1 MADGLMSLAKVSK
14 QLKRELK
21 ANPTK
26 AGALGVLTIVAG
38 VFWGPLLFKSDE
50 KPKKAVAANAGAFA
64 PVGATDAAA
73 PATTM
78 NRAPAMDWR
87 TLARGL
93 AADQRMKAH
102 VPGADGKGESPFRA
116 KTAEEENEEWF
127 ALLEELN
134 KAEGP
139 EARPVEA
146 EKPLE
151 FEQYPLELTSTIVGG
166 RVRTAVINGKARRV
180 GTEIEQWN
188 GGSLVL
194 AKVEPR
200 YAVVEWNGKRRELKI
215 LQSWEKPTVP
225 AATTDTKT
233 EREDMQREVDKA
245 PGASADSE
253 APAAELESAESEAAE
268 R

>member
-1 MADGLMSLAKVSK
+1 MSLERITK

-26 AGALGVLTIVAG
+26 AGALGVLTVVAA

-50 KPKKAVAANAGAFA
+50 KPKKAVAANADALV
-64 PVGATDAAA
+64 PVGATAAA
-73 PATTM
+73 VPAAAT

-87 TLARGL
+87 VLARGL
-93 AADQRMKAH
+93 SADPRMKGH
-102 VPGADGKGESPFRA
+102 LPGADGKGDSPFRA
-116 KTAEEENEEWF
+116 KTADEENEEWF
-127 ALLEELN
+127 ALIEELS

-139 EARPVEA
+139 EARPVEPA
-146 EKPLE
+146 EPLD
-151 FEQYPLELTSTIVGG
+151 FEQYPLQLTSTIVGG

-188 GGSLVL
+188 GGSMVL

-215 LQSWEKPTVP
+215 LQSWEKPTPP
-225 AATTDTKT
+225 AASTDTKT
-233 EREDMQREVDKA
+233 EREDTQREDN
-245 PGASADSE
+245 GALRESADSE
-253 APAAELESAESEAAE
+253 APAAELESAKSEAAE

>member
-1 MADGLMSLAKVSK
+1 LADGLMSLAKVTK

-26 AGALGVLTIVAG
+26 AGALGVLTVVAG

-50 KPKKAVAANAGAFA
+50 KPKKAVAVNAGANV
-64 PVGATDAAA
+64 PVGATAA
-73 PATTM
+73 PAAAM
-78 NRAPAMDWR
+78 NGAPAMDWR

-93 AADQRMKAH
+93 SADPRMVGH
-102 VPGADGKGESPFRA
+102 LPRADGKGDSPFRA
-116 KTAEEENEEWF
+116 KTADEENEEWF
-127 ALLEELN
+127 ALIEELN
-134 KAEGP
+134 KVEGP
-139 EARPVEA
+139 EATPVEQ
-146 EKPLE
+146 EKPLK
-151 FEQYPLELTSTIVGG
+151 FEEYPLELTSTIVGG

-215 LQSWEKPTVP
+215 LQSWEIPRTP
-225 AATTDTKT
+225 ATTTDTKT
-233 EREDMQREVDKA
+233 EHEDTQRDVDKA
-245 PGASADSE
+245 PGESADSE
-253 APAAELESAESEAAE
+253 APAAELESAE